1 MAGFEDVGG
10 GAEVYPVLVYFAGRD
25 RPGGALEDTRWRA
38 LMMTS
43 CAFVEGPPGETTH
56 SLALTS

>member
-10 GAEVYPVLVYFAGRD
+10 GAEVYPVLVYFAERD
-25 RPGGALEDTRWRA
+25 RPGALEDSRWRA
-38 LMMTS
+38 LMITS
-43 CAFVEGPPGETTH
+43 CAFVEGPSGETTH